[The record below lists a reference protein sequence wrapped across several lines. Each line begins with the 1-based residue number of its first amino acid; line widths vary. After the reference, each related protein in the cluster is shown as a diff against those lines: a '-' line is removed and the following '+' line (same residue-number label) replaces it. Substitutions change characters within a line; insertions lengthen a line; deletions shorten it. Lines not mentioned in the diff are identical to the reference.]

1 MFSDHFPRFWLCN
14 FLLQDQVFSEHDA
27 FFAWTFVKR
36 RPFWQTLLSFCWPV
50 LTLAICLFP
59 VYPHQCKLLILYS
72 CAGVLLLILSLL
84 LCRSY
89 SPFHWFIFCI
99 VLHLLSINHL
109 YDVLN
114 LRIAAWSIVVGW
126 YHQVFECFVLICY
139 VWFTYFPFF
148 FNFVIFWVFQSVYVH
163 LGHVG
168 LLHSH
173 LLLIS
178 AASSCYLYFFSSSS
192 ISFFIFEK

>member
-1 MFSDHFPRFWLCN
+1 MCN
-14 FLLQDQVFSEHDA
+14 SLLQDQVFSEQDA

-89 SPFHWFIFCI
+89 SPFHCLIFVLFFYI
-99 VLHLLSINHL
+99 SISHSYALVLFHFFLNEAIVSTQINHSYSFVNNLILGVLHLKHYGRMLSK
-109 YDVLN
+109 
-114 LRIAAWSIVVGW
+114 
-126 YHQVFECFVLICY
+126 
-139 VWFTYFPFF
+139 FF
-148 FNFVIFWVFQSVYVH
+148 
-163 LGHVG
+163 
-168 LLHSH
+168 
-173 LLLIS
+173 
-178 AASSCYLYFFSSSS
+178 
-192 ISFFIFEK
+192 

>member
-1 MFSDHFPRFWLCN
+1 MLSDHFPRFWMCN
-14 FLLQDQVFSEHDA
+14 LLLQDQVFSEHDA

-89 SPFHWFIFCI
+89 SPFHWFAFLMCFIYI
-99 VLHLLSINHL
+99 VYSSSFIWCFILVS
-109 YDVLN
+109 
-114 LRIAAWSIVVGW
+114 AAWKAIMVGC
-126 YHQVFECFVLICY
+126 YHQVLK
-139 VWFTYFPFF
+139 
-148 FNFVIFWVFQSVYVH
+148 
-163 LGHVG
+163 
-168 LLHSH
+168 
-173 LLLIS
+173 
-178 AASSCYLYFFSSSS
+178 SS
-192 ISFFIFEK
+192 ILIGYADLFSLSFFKYWSLFYE